1 MAAVGILVYF
11 LHASLSIINIHE
23 KKLAGNTHI
32 CPGPPTDIMLN
43 ITTAR
48 DDIFKSSFGAF
59 KKIFDAGP
67 KKILFVNLTN
77 FDVKFLHKPNKEMT
91 SEIRLQKWTVLP
103 YLLYDTRISP
113 LYSIHGQFIFDWNG
127 HNANHSE
134 FFRRVFGIAFIKNRS
149 LGSKCSEERYRF
161 LLERHTYP
169 CIEQPSKGELY
180 PDTLFCHGFRTFV
193 SSDMLGTFS
202 VSSLRDKIE
211 SGRLP
216 IDDWIL
222 DQWTIKYK
230 TKISC
235 AEFNEVSELDETC
248 YHSNETT
255 WKNVLVSPCLGFKS
269 GHRKFSE

>member
-77 FDVKFLHKPNKEMT
+77 FDVKFLHKQNKEMT
-91 SEIRLQKWTVLP
+91 SETRLQKWTVLP
-103 YLLYDTRISP
+103 YLLHDTRVFP
-113 LYSIHGQFIFDWNG
+113 FYSVHGQFIFDRNG

-134 FFRRVFGIAFIKNRS
+134 F
-149 LGSKCSEERYRF
+149 
-161 LLERHTYP
+161 LE
-169 CIEQPSKGELY
+169 G
-180 PDTLFCHGFRTFV
+180 
-193 SSDMLGTFS
+193 
-202 VSSLRDKIE
+202 SLR
-211 SGRLP
+211 L
-216 IDDWIL
+216 
-222 DQWTIKYK
+222 
-230 TKISC
+230 
-235 AEFNEVSELDETC
+235 
-248 YHSNETT
+248 HS
-255 WKNVLVSPCLGFKS
+255 
-269 GHRKFSE
+269 